1 MGKKR
6 KGSGRPFGYN
16 KAQELNDADSKLRI
30 NTYEDVADSEDEFH
44 INRDKILLEEGP
56 AQKRQRKLQEEGR
69 VLGIIVISTIS
80 HADRELEAFFEPSD
94 EEVLAV
100 SEHDSNYDND
110 SDNASE
116 SLESSTRQKKPVK
129 FAIGVQGSDSEVPD
143 APEEDEDISGWGNSR
158 RDYYNADTITTEA
171 DALEEEAEARRLQ
184 QKQLQGMTE
193 ADFGFDELE
202 WLQASKSVED
212 GEDNGG
218 DNVIREVLP
227 KLQITDAMGPE
238 ERLRI
243 LRIRYPEFE
252 PLAKEF
258 IDLQAVHEDLKTA
271 ANAAIALQ
279 QQLDFR
285 KGELLVT
292 ERPTP
297 IAAVKHGA
305 LSAYLA
311 ALSMYFAVLTSG
323 PANSDGKFSAM
334 PSEELRDHTI
344 MATLVQCRDLWERLK
359 NVTVPKVDV
368 ENVTEAQKINKSHA
382 TGLGNHELKDDQG
395 KKSLEEGM
403 GDRPKRKK
411 KRKSKE
417 QKAAEA
423 AQAKA
428 DALRAERLRKTEEE
442 LTSLSTLTAPSKLSS
457 KAPKLS
463 AKIAAKTEDS
473 DSDFG
478 EQTALTPH
486 EAAEKAK
493 RKKSLRF
500 YTSQI
505 AQKSNKRDTAG
516 RDAGGD
522 ADLPYRERLKDRQ
535 ARLNADA
542 EARGKKSKKVTEGE
556 ALGGPSDEED
566 HAAAQELRDG
576 SGSEDYYDLVA
587 ARSAEKKASKAARAA
602 AHAQAEKEG
611 AIVRVVEEE
620 TADGKRAISYAIEKN
635 KGLAPRRKKD
645 VRNPRVKKRKKFEE
659 KKKKLGSIRQLY
671 KGGEGRG
678 GYGGEK
684 TGISTRLV
692 KSVKL

>member
-1 MGKKR
+1 
-6 KGSGRPFGYN
+6 
-16 KAQELNDADSKLRI
+16 
-30 NTYEDVADSEDEFH
+30 
-44 INRDKILLEEGP
+44 
-56 AQKRQRKLQEEGR
+56 
-69 VLGIIVISTIS
+69 
-80 HADRELEAFFEPSD
+80 
-94 EEVLAV
+94 
-100 SEHDSNYDND
+100 
-110 SDNASE
+110 
-116 SLESSTRQKKPVK
+116 
-129 FAIGVQGSDSEVPD
+129 
-143 APEEDEDISGWGNSR
+143 
-158 RDYYNADTITTEA
+158 
-171 DALEEEAEARRLQ
+171 
-184 QKQLQGMTE
+184 MTE
-193 ADFGFDELE
+193 ADFGFDEDE
-202 WLQASKSVED
+202 WLNVSKKDED
-212 GEDNGG
+212 REDNDG

-238 ERLRI
+238 ECLRI
-243 LRIRYPEFE
+243 LRMRYPEFE

-258 IDLQAVHEDLKTA
+258 LGLQAVHEDLEIA
-271 ANAAIALQ
+271 ATAAIAVQ
-279 QQLDFR
+279 QQVDAKR
-285 KGELLVT
+285 DQALVT
-292 ERPTP
+292 EQTPIP

-311 ALSMYFAVLTSG
+311 ALSMYFALLSSG
-323 PANSDGKFSAM
+323 PADSDGKLSAM

-344 MATLVQCRDLWERLK
+344 METLVQCRDLWENLK
-359 NVTVPKVDV
+359 NITVPEIDIENDLKV
-368 ENVTEAQKINKSHA
+368 EKPNSHS
-382 TGLGNHELKDDQG
+382 TYLENHEPKDNKG
-395 KKSLEEGM
+395 KKSLKEGM
-403 GDRPKRKK
+403 EDPPKRRKK
-411 KRKSKE
+411 HKSKE

-442 LTSLSTLTAPSKLSS
+442 LASLSTVTAPSRLSS
-457 KAPKLS
+457 KAPKLP
-463 AKIAAKTEDS
+463 AKSIAEPNDS

-505 AQKSNKRDTAG
+505 AQKSNKRDAAG

-535 ARLNADA
+535 ARLNAEA
-542 EARGKKSKKVTEGE
+542 EARGKKPKKSTEGE

-587 ARSAEKKASKAARAA
+587 SRSAKKKASKAALAA

-611 AIVRVVEEE
+611 GIVRIVAEEA
-620 TADGKRAISYAIEKN
+620 ADGKRAISYAIEKN

-659 KKKKLGSIRQLY
+659 KKKKLGSIRQVY
-671 KGGEGRG
+671 KSGEGRG

>member
-1 MGKKR
+1 M
-6 KGSGRPFGYN
+6 
-16 KAQELNDADSKLRI
+16 
-30 NTYEDVADSEDEFH
+30 
-44 INRDKILLEEGP
+44 
-56 AQKRQRKLQEEGR
+56 
-69 VLGIIVISTIS
+69 
-80 HADRELEAFFEPSD
+80 
-94 EEVLAV
+94 
-100 SEHDSNYDND
+100 
-110 SDNASE
+110 
-116 SLESSTRQKKPVK
+116 
-129 FAIGVQGSDSEVPD
+129 
-143 APEEDEDISGWGNSR
+143 
-158 RDYYNADTITTEA
+158 
-171 DALEEEAEARRLQ
+171 Q
-184 QKQLQGMTE
+184 QKQLQDMTE

-202 WLQASKSVED
+202 WLKASKSVED
-212 GEDNGG
+212 GENNDG

-227 KLQITDAMGPE
+227 KLQITDAMGLE

-243 LRIRYPEFE
+243 LRLRYPEFE

-258 IDLQAVHEDLKTA
+258 IDLQAKHEDLKA
-271 ANAAIALQ
+271 AATAAIALQ
-279 QQLDFR
+279 QQLDVR
-285 KGELLVT
+285 KSEPLAA
-292 ERPTP
+292 ERLIP

-305 LSAYLA
+305 LGAYLA
-311 ALSMYFAVLTSG
+311 ALSMYFALLTSG
-323 PANSDGKFSAM
+323 PADSDGKLSAM
-334 PSEELRDHTI
+334 PAEELRDHPI

-359 NVTVPKVDV
+359 NVTIPELDV
-368 ENVTEAQKINKSHA
+368 ENVSENGKPNGDA
-382 TGLGNHELKDDQG
+382 TDLGNHRFKDEKG
-395 KKSLEEGM
+395 EKSLTEGVA
-403 GDRPKRKK
+403 DPPKRKK

-428 DALRAERLRKTEEE
+428 DALRAERIRKTEEE
-442 LTSLSTLTAPSKLSS
+442 LASLSALTAPSKLSS
-457 KAPKLS
+457 KAPKPS
-463 AKIAAKTEDS
+463 AKIDAETKDS

-505 AQKSNKRDTAG
+505 AQKSNKRDAAG

-522 ADLPYRERLKDRQ
+522 TDLPYRERLKDRQ
-535 ARLNADA
+535 ARLNAEA
-542 EARGKKSKKVTEGE
+542 EARGKKSKKGTEGE

-566 HAAAQELRDG
+566 HVAAQNLRDG

-587 ARSAEKKASKAARAA
+587 ARSAEKKATKAARAA

-611 AIVRVVEEE
+611 GIVRVVEEE

-645 VRNPRVKKRKKFEE
+645 VRNPRVKKRKKFED
-659 KKKKLGSIRQLY
+659 KKKKLGSIRQIY

-684 TGISTRLV
+684 TGISTALV

>member
-1 MGKKR
+1 
-6 KGSGRPFGYN
+6 
-16 KAQELNDADSKLRI
+16 
-30 NTYEDVADSEDEFH
+30 
-44 INRDKILLEEGP
+44 
-56 AQKRQRKLQEEGR
+56 
-69 VLGIIVISTIS
+69 
-80 HADRELEAFFEPSD
+80 
-94 EEVLAV
+94 
-100 SEHDSNYDND
+100 
-110 SDNASE
+110 
-116 SLESSTRQKKPVK
+116 
-129 FAIGVQGSDSEVPD
+129 
-143 APEEDEDISGWGNSR
+143 
-158 RDYYNADTITTEA
+158 
-171 DALEEEAEARRLQ
+171 
-184 QKQLQGMTE
+184 MTE

-202 WLQASKSVED
+202 WLKASKSIED
-212 GEDNGG
+212 GD
-218 DNVIREVLP
+218 DHDADKVIREVLP

-243 LRIRYPEFE
+243 LRMRYPEFE

-271 ANAAIALQ
+271 GTAAIAVQ
-279 QQLDFR
+279 QQS
-285 KGELLVT
+285 KVT
-292 ERPTP
+292 VDQSPATEQPTP

-311 ALSMYFAVLTSG
+311 ALSMYFALLTSG
-323 PANSDGKFSAM
+323 PADPDGKLSAM

-344 MATLVQCRDLWERLK
+344 MAALVQCRDLWEK
-359 NVTVPKVDV
+359 MKKVTVPEVHA
-368 ENVTEAQKINKSHA
+368 ENVPEVEKANSHA
-382 TGLGNHELKDDQG
+382 TNLENHEIKDDKG
-395 KKSLEEGM
+395 KKILEEGM
-403 GDRPKRKK
+403 TDLPKRKK

-428 DALRAERLRKTEEE
+428 EALRAERVRKTEED
-442 LTSLSTLTAPSKLSS
+442 LASLSTLTAPSKLSS

-463 AKIAAKTEDS
+463 AKKATKKEDS

-478 EQTALTPH
+478 EQTALTPY

-505 AQKSNKRDTAG
+505 AQKSNKRDAAG

-535 ARLNADA
+535 ARLNAEA
-542 EARGKKSKKVTEGE
+542 EARGKKSKKETKGE
-556 ALGGPSDEED
+556 ALGAPSDEED
-566 HAAAQELRDG
+566 YAAAQELRDG
-576 SGSEDYYDLVA
+576 SGSEDYYDFIA

-602 AHAQAEKEG
+602 AYAQAEKEG
-611 AIVRVVEEE
+611 GVVRVVEEE

-659 KKKKLGSIRQLY
+659 KKKKLGSIRQIY

>member
-6 KGSGRPFGYN
+6 KASGRPFGN
-16 KAQELNDADSKLRI
+16 NRPQELNDADSKLRI

-69 VLGIIVISTIS
+69 VLEIIRSVISYT
-80 HADRELEAFFEPSD
+80 DRELEAFLEPSD

-100 SEHDSNYDND
+100 SEHDSDYDDD

-116 SLESSTRQKKPVK
+116 YPETSARQTKPVR
-129 FAIGVQGSDSEVPD
+129 FAKGVRGSDSEVSD
-143 APEEDEDISGWGNSR
+143 APEKDEDISGWGTSR

-184 QKQLQGMTE
+184 QKQLQDMTE

-202 WLQASKSVED
+202 WLKASKSVED
-212 GEDNGG
+212 GEDDDG

-258 IDLQAVHEDLKTA
+258 IDLQAVHEDLKTVA
-271 ANAAIALQ
+271 TAAIALQ
-279 QQLDFR
+279 QQLDVR
-285 KGELLVT
+285 KGEPLAA

-297 IAAVKHGA
+297 IAVVKHGA

-311 ALSMYFAVLTSG
+311 ALSMYFALLTSG
-323 PANSDGKFSAM
+323 PADSDGKLSAM

-359 NVTVPKVDV
+359 TVTIPKVDV
-368 ENVTEAQKINKSHA
+368 ESVPEVEKTNGHA
-382 TGLGNHELKDDQG
+382 TNLGNLEFKGDEGKESLK
-395 KKSLEEGM
+395 EGS
-403 GDRPKRKK
+403 GDPPKRKK

-428 DALRAERLRKTEEE
+428 DALRAERVRKTEEE
-442 LTSLSTLTAPSKLSS
+442 LASLSTLTAASKLSS
-457 KAPKLS
+457 KTPKLS

-478 EQTALTPH
+478 EQTALTPR

-493 RKKSLRF
+493 RKKSLQF

-505 AQKSNKRDTAG
+505 AQKSNKRDAAG

-535 ARLNADA
+535 TRLNAEA
-542 EARGKKSKKVTEGE
+542 EARGKKSKKGTEGE
-556 ALGGPSDEED
+556 ALGEPSDEED
-566 HAAAQELRDG
+566 HAAAQELRDD
-576 SGSEDYYDLVA
+576 SGSENYYDLVA

-611 AIVRVVEEE
+611 RIVRVVEEE

-659 KKKKLGSIRQLY
+659 KKKKLGSIRQIY

>member
-1 MGKKR
+1 M
-6 KGSGRPFGYN
+6 FH
-16 KAQELNDADSKLRI
+16 
-30 NTYEDVADSEDEFH
+30 TDSE
-44 INRDKILLEEGP
+44 
-56 AQKRQRKLQEEGR
+56 A
-69 VLGIIVISTIS
+69 
-80 HADRELEAFFEPSD
+80 EALFEPSD

-100 SEHDSNYDND
+100 SEDE
-110 SDNASE
+110 SDYEGDFDDVSE
-116 SLESSTRQKKPVK
+116 SPGISTGQKKPGRLAK
-129 FAIGVQGSDSEVPD
+129 GMQDSDSEGSI
-143 APEEDEDISGWGNSR
+143 APEEDEDIKGWGTSR
-158 RDYYNADTITTEA
+158 RDYYNADTIETEA

-202 WLQASKSVED
+202 WLKASKENED
-212 GEDNGG
+212 GEVNDG

-227 KLQITDAMGPE
+227 KLQITDATGPE

-243 LRIRYPEFE
+243 LRMRYPEFE
-252 PLAKEF
+252 PLAKEL
-258 IDLQAVHEDLKTA
+258 INLQAVHEDLKTA
-271 ANAAIALQ
+271 ATAAITLQ
-279 QQLDFR
+279 QRLDAR
-285 KGELLVT
+285 KDQTLVT
-292 ERPTP
+292 EESPSP
-297 IAAVKHGA
+297 ITAVKHGA

-311 ALSMYFAVLTSG
+311 ALSMYFALLTSG
-323 PANSDGKFSAM
+323 SANLDGQLSAM

-344 MATLVQCRDLWERLK
+344 METLVQCRDLWERLEGL
-359 NVTVPKVDV
+359 TVPDVDV
-368 ENVTEAQKINKSHA
+368 ENVPEVEKFNGHA
-382 TGLGNHELKDDQG
+382 TDLEAREANNSKARKTFKEGLEDP
-395 KKSLEEGM
+395 
-403 GDRPKRKK
+403 RKRKK

-428 DALRAERLRKTEEE
+428 DALRAERLQKTEEE
-442 LTSLSTLTAPSKLSS
+442 LASLSALTAQPRPIF

-463 AKIAAKTEDS
+463 AKIVAETKDC

-505 AQKSNKRDTAG
+505 AQKSNKRDAAG

-535 ARLNADA
+535 VRLNVEAK
-542 EARGKKSKKVTEGE
+542 ARGKKPKKGTEGE

-576 SGSEDYYDLVA
+576 SGSEDYYDFVA
-587 ARSAEKKASKAARAA
+587 AQSAKKKASKAARAA
-602 AHAQAEKEG
+602 AQAQAEKEG
-611 AIVRVVEEE
+611 GVVRVVEEE

-635 KGLAPRRKKD
+635 KGLAQRRKKD
-645 VRNPRVKKRKKFEE
+645 VRNPRVKKRKKFED
-659 KKKKLGSIRQLY
+659 KKKKLGSIRQIY

>member
-1 MGKKR
+1 M
-6 KGSGRPFGYN
+6 
-16 KAQELNDADSKLRI
+16 
-30 NTYEDVADSEDEFH
+30 
-44 INRDKILLEEGP
+44 
-56 AQKRQRKLQEEGR
+56 
-69 VLGIIVISTIS
+69 
-80 HADRELEAFFEPSD
+80 
-94 EEVLAV
+94 
-100 SEHDSNYDND
+100 
-110 SDNASE
+110 
-116 SLESSTRQKKPVK
+116 
-129 FAIGVQGSDSEVPD
+129 DSEVSD
-143 APEEDEDISGWGNSR
+143 APEEDEDISGWGTSR
-158 RDYYNADTITTEA
+158 RDYYNADTITTEG

-202 WLQASKSVED
+202 WLQASKGVE
-212 GEDNGG
+212 GREEDGG

-243 LRIRYPEFE
+243 LRLRYPEFE

-258 IDLQAVHEDLKTA
+258 INLQAAHEDLETA
-271 ANAAIALQ
+271 ATAAIAVQ
-279 QQLDFR
+279 QKFDITKGQL
-285 KGELLVT
+285 LAT

-311 ALSMYFAVLTSG
+311 ALSMYFALLTSG
-323 PANSDGKFSAM
+323 PVDPDGKLSTM

-344 MATLVQCRDLWERLK
+344 METLVQCRDLWENLR
-359 NVTVPKVDV
+359 NVTIPKVDV
-368 ENVTEAQKINKSHA
+368 ENVPEAINLNGHA
-382 TGLGNHELKDDQG
+382 TDLGHHEFIDDKDKRSLK
-395 KKSLEEGM
+395 EGM
-403 GDRPKRKK
+403 VAPPKRKK

-417 QKAAEA
+417 QKTAEA

-428 DALRAERLRKTEEE
+428 DAVRAERIRKTEEE
-442 LTSLSTLTAPSKLSS
+442 LASLSTLIAPPKLSS
-457 KAPKLS
+457 KAPKLPT
-463 AKIAAKTEDS
+463 KIVARTEDS
-473 DSDFG
+473 DSDIG

-505 AQKSNKRDTAG
+505 AQKSNKRDAAG

-535 ARLNADA
+535 ARLNAEAD
-542 EARGKKSKKVTEGE
+542 ARGKKSKKGTEGE

-611 AIVRVVEEE
+611 GIVRVVEEE
-620 TADGKRAISYAIEKN
+620 AADGKRAISYAIEKN
-635 KGLAPRRKKD
+635 KGLAPRRKKE

-659 KKKKLGSIRQLY
+659 KKKKLGSIRQIY